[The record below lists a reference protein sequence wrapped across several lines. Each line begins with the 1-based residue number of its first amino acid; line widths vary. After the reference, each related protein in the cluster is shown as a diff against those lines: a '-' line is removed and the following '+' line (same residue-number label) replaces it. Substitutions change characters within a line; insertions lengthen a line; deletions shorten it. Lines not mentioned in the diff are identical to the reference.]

1 MRLIIKTFGL
11 AGLDMAQTL
20 NGYVYHTKYDRFN
33 LIPRRTYQLTG
44 ENILA
49 LVKALANAEELENP
63 SVGSSKNLCK
73 KSIVFNKKSTN
84 FRNTPRDT

>member
-1 MRLIIKTFGL
+1 
-11 AGLDMAQTL
+11 MAQTL

-44 ENILA
+44 ENVLA

-63 SVGSSKNLCK
+63 SVGGVVLYRVYIQNL
-73 KSIVFNKKSTN
+73 I
-84 FRNTPRDT
+84 

>member
-1 MRLIIKTFGL
+1 MS
-11 AGLDMAQTL
+11 GLDMAQTL

-33 LIPRRTYQLTG
+33 IIPRRTYQLTG

-63 SVGSSKNLCK
+63 TVGSSK
-73 KSIVFNKKSTN
+73 VF
-84 FRNTPRDT
+84 